1 MTTITDNYC
10 SYSSYLTESRVC
22 ECYSTHNNN
31 NNNTIIAHRWFGTGK
46 LLPAKEIR
54 NLPREFVF
62 SNCGTLNT
70 SKSSERTVLKS
81 DMFDSGSES

>member
-1 MTTITDNYC
+1 MTTITGNYC
-10 SYSSYLTESRVC
+10 SYSSHLTESRVC

-31 NNNTIIAHRWFGTGK
+31 NTINAHRWFGTGK

-62 SNCGTLNT
+62 SKCGTLNT
-70 SKSSERTVLKS
+70 SKATERTVLKS